1 MKTTLNLS
9 DELLQEASKRTGI
22 QEKTKLIHVALQAL
36 IQEYD
41 RKQII
46 TLFGSDKK
54 AKSPRR
60 TRA

>member
-41 RKQII
+41 RKQIL

-60 TRA
+60 ARS

>member
-22 QEKTKLIHVALQAL
+22 QEKTKLIHVALQSL

-41 RKQII
+41 RKQILS
-46 TLFGSDKK
+46 LFGSDKK
-54 AKSPRR
+54 AKPPRR
-60 TRA
+60 TRS